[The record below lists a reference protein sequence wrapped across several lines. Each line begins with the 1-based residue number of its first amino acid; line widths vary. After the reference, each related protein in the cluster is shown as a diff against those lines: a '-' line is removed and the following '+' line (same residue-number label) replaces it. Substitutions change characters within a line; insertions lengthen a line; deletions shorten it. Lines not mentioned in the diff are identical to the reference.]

1 MHFSL
6 SDYLTK
12 PDASFSCP
20 RMAVFNFRDLKESK
34 YSSLL
39 ISVIIFCF
47 VRSGK
52 EIYI

>member
-1 MHFSL
+1 VP
-6 SDYLTK
+6 K
-12 PDASFSCP
+12 
-20 RMAVFNFRDLKESK
+20 MAVLNFRDLKEKFK
-34 YSSLL
+34 YSFLL